1 MRALDF
7 NAEVLTR
14 NKRINDVEPVK
25 HLLLLNVWIDL
36 AQHLDYNFLRL
47 TGIDLALLHQ
57 PDVLVGELRKIGQG
71 TGLVCFIEV
80 AESFTQV
87 HNHEAKAIKLVLV
100 TRLGSHPE
108 PEQVKEFIEPQ
119 DFGCL
124 SSFLVSLLSIIR
136 RRFKDHIVHWTRP
149 MAQDL
154 DSFAIGELSERFRPA
169 LPLMVVELKQL
180 LVIDDLHALM
190 QGWT

>member
-1 MRALDF
+1 M
-7 NAEVLTR
+7 
-14 NKRINDVEPVK
+14 
-25 HLLLLNVWIDL
+25 
-36 AQHLDYNFLRL
+36 RL
-47 TGIDLALLHQ
+47 TGFDLALLHQ

-87 HNHEAKAIKLVLV
+87 HRHEAKAIKLVLV

-124 SSFLVSLLSIIR
+124 SSFFVSLLSIIR
-136 RRFKDHIVHWTRP
+136 RRFKDHIVHGSP
-149 MAQDL
+149 MVQDL
-154 DSFAIGELSERFRPA
+154 DSFAMGELSERFRPE
-169 LPLMVVELKQL
+169 LPLMVVELKQ
-180 LVIDDLHALM
+180 
-190 QGWT
+190 